1 MKKSRKQSVLQRLN
15 YDVRQQYKSYFSHI
29 LLNSFLIISFVIHF
43 TLCCLIV
50 IELNSSQG
58 ISPLLKYD
66 PNAKDYLFKKATWFY
81 IFLVLTI
88 YHIVWFIAYKIN
100 VVTTVAND
108 NLIDLSYL
116 KRNSSGSNIPMIQPP
131 PPPDINM
138 KNHKQHFKEYLLS
151 LEECR
156 KQYNLFIYK
165 SFFVFSSIIVI
176 SLFIVIATV
185 AFESRINQ
193 ERFRD
198 YLVSI
203 YLCEIITG
211 SMWIYFMNI

>member
-1 MKKSRKQSVLQRLN
+1 MKKPRKQSVLQRLN
-15 YDVRQQYKSYFSHI
+15 YDIRQQYKSYFSHI

-43 TLCCLIV
+43 TICCLIV
-50 IELNSSQG
+50 IELSSSKG
-58 ISPLLKYD
+58 ISPLLQYD
-66 PNAKDYLFKKATWFY
+66 PNAKDYLFKKETWFY
-81 IFLVLTI
+81 IFLVLVI

-108 NLIDLSYL
+108 NLIDLSHL
-116 KRNSSGSNIPMIQPP
+116 KRNIPMIQ

-138 KNHKQHFKEYLLS
+138 KNHKQHYKEYLLS

-165 SFFVFSSIIVI
+165 TFFVFSSIIVI
-176 SLFIVIATV
+176 SLFIIIASV